1 MFTCFR
7 KYNTVVFAVPYIL
20 EAAIHIW
27 SFLYSSFNTLHLS
40 IRLVA
45 KSFRLEAC
53 TKVMFCLIQ
62 KIFYSNE
69 KKYFCYLWF

>member
-20 EAAIHIW
+20 EGAIHIW
-27 SFLYSSFNTLHLS
+27 SLLHSSFNALHLS

-45 KSFRLEAC
+45 KSFRLKAC
-53 TKVMFCLIQ
+53 TEVMFGFIQ
-62 KIFYSNE
+62 QRFYSNE
-69 KKYFCYLWF
+69 KKSFCCL